1 MKKLF
6 ILFTI
11 LTLSLTYSVNSFAW
25 AVRAPRY
32 EDTAGM
38 AKGENDIFFEDFTS
52 YEEGAV
58 PTSLAAV
65 SYNAANPIEVGEMEV
80 SEGKKKNVLK
90 MIDTTASN
98 YIDLAVPKVDGA
110 VTFELRIKF
119 KPTTTP
125 GYGFIMD
132 FKGGGVNAFRLVKF
146 SAATDTLCYVNS
158 SGNNVFSK
166 GADYNDQWFTVK
178 VRIDPQTRTTG
189 VILENENF
197 GEAALDLQR
206 AKNTW
211 YDKPNKR
218 VMAYSQQWFNEFTG
232 KTVDT
237 IRLQTY
243 GSATSGEYYID
254 YIKLIKDVPAEDF
267 EPVKERAESKTVD
280 YVAAPS
286 VRLVPNI
293 VNLLYKDEVKYLANP
308 ITIINGRSLVD
319 VNNFASWYGYTV
331 AKNGTSYELT
341 GDKGTLTFN
350 LNDYSFNVN
359 GTAYTTDVAPSEIKG
374 CVYIPVKSFA
384 NALGDEVLW
393 QNDPKCVIIK

>member
-32 EDTAGM
+32 EENTGLV
-38 AKGENDIFFEDFTS
+38 KGANDIFFEDFTS
-52 YEEGAV
+52 YEEGAIPSCFTTV
-58 PTSLAAV
+58 YAD
-65 SYNAANPIEVGEMEV
+65 AANPIEVAEYEV

-90 MIDTTASN
+90 MVDTTSTN
-98 YIDLAVPKVDGA
+98 YVDIAVPKVDGA
-110 VTFELRIKF
+110 VTFEVRIKF

-125 GYGFIMD
+125 GYGFIME
-132 FKGGGVNAFRLVKF
+132 FQENGVNAFRIIKF
-146 SAATDTLCYVNS
+146 SAANDSLCFVNS
-158 SGNNVFSK
+158 AGNNLFSR
-166 GADYNDQWFTVK
+166 GADYNNQWFTLK
-178 VRIDPQTRTTG
+178 VRIDPETRTTG

-211 YDKPNKR
+211 HDKANKR

-232 KTVDT
+232 KSVNS
-237 IRLQTY
+237 IRLQSY
-243 GSATSGEYYID
+243 GSSTSGEYFID
-254 YIKLIKDVPAEDF
+254 YIKLTKDVPAEDF

-293 VNLLYKDEVKYLANP
+293 INLLYKDEVKYLANP
-308 ITIINGRSLVD
+308 ITVVNGRSLVD

-359 GTAYTTDVAPSEIKG
+359 GVAYTTDVAPSEIKG
-374 CVYIPVKSFA
+374 CVYVPVKSFA